1 MVSSKN
7 VIMEEKLCVRWK
19 KLTQRKKKQIC
30 EPLLPLVY
38 VDKITLR

>member
-19 KLTQRKKKQIC
+19 KLTQRKKWKKSAKKG
-30 EPLLPLVY
+30 EKRV
-38 VDKITLR
+38 R